1 MVEAEKLQY
10 FLHLVDGLANGVN
23 PVTGAVLSESVFDE
37 PEVIRGLFGVKEI
50 LRELLENPKP
60 ATRKSA
66 SKFVWRDDLPLSEIL
81 QDDPICVS
89 PFVAKIKAVND
100 GIAPSAKAIWELLDA
115 KGILYDGV
123 DVNGEKRRLPTP
135 GAKQYGVFAQER
147 FSSTRGTYTV
157 VTYDRNGQQ
166 LLLDCIKEIYG
177 A

>member
-1 MVEAEKLQY
+1 M
-10 FLHLVDGLANGVN
+10 
-23 PVTGAVLSESVFDE
+23 
-37 PEVIRGLFGVKEI
+37 
-50 LRELLENPKP
+50 
-60 ATRKSA
+60 
-66 SKFVWRDDLPLSEIL
+66 PLSEIL

-157 VTYDRNGQQ
+157 VTYDRNGQH